1 MITEQDLR
9 AAIAECEGTRNPN
22 ANTCIKLAAYY
33 TILNNMTED
42 TPGEPTSAVHLPMPV
57 SYSYDAGTLP
67 YSDSEFSEAVE
78 RKGIDQAFPII
89 DELMN
94 ALMVLNPRLY
104 KSVIRKIE
112 DL

>member
-42 TPGEPTSAVHLPMPV
+42 APTQPTFAAPM
-57 SYSYDAGTLP
+57 SYSYSAGDLP
-67 YSDSEFSEAVE
+67 YSESEFSEAVE
-78 RKGIDQAFPII
+78 KKGIDQVFPIL
-89 DELMN
+89 DELMD
-94 ALMVLNPRLY
+94 ALMVLNPGLY
-104 KSVIRKIE
+104 KSVLRKIN

>member
-33 TILNNMTED
+33 TILNNMMGTEEQ
-42 TPGEPTSAVHLPMPV
+42 PISSINPPFA
-57 SYSYDAGTLP
+57 YSYNPGIA
-67 YSDSEFSEAVE
+67 YSESEFSEGVE
-78 RKGIDQAFPII
+78 RKGIDQVFPII
-89 DELMN
+89 DELMD
-94 ALMVLNPRLY
+94 ALMVLNPGLY
-104 KSVIRKIE
+104 RSVIRKIN

>member
-42 TPGEPTSAVHLPMPV
+42 APAQPTSTMPLSMPM
-57 SYSYDAGTLP
+57 SYSYSAGDLP
-67 YSDSEFSEAVE
+67 YSGSDFSEAVE
-78 RKGIDQAFPII
+78 KKGIEQVFPII
-89 DELMN
+89 DELMD
-94 ALMVLNPRLY
+94 ALMVLNPGLY
-104 KSVIRKIE
+104 KSVLRKIN

>member
-33 TILNNMTED
+33 TILNNMTEGAL
-42 TPGEPTSAVHLPMPV
+42 TQPTSTVPLSMPM
-57 SYSYDAGTLP
+57 SYSYSAGDLP
-67 YSDSEFSEAVE
+67 YSESDFSEAVE
-78 RKGIDQAFPII
+78 KKGIDQAFPII
-89 DELMN
+89 DELMD
-94 ALMVLNPRLY
+94 ALMVLNPGLY
-104 KSVIRKIE
+104 KSVLRKIN

>member
-1 MITEQDLR
+1 MITEQDLK

-22 ANTCIKLAAYY
+22 ANTCIKLASYY
-33 TILNNMTED
+33 TILDKLKTDAQGNPTPIVSRSD
-42 TPGEPTSAVHLPMPV
+42 ALYSYSPGE
-57 SYSYDAGTLP
+57 LP
-67 YSDSEFSEAVE
+67 YSGSEFSRAVG
-78 RKGIDQAFPII
+78 KKNIDQVFPII
-89 DELMN
+89 DELMD